1 MDITGG
7 RMKDVIN
14 QINQKYP
21 DFSIDNLR
29 TGYFM
34 LYRNPTGLFGRLIR
48 NHQLSMGY
56 PKELAGFT
64 HVDVLGPQ
72 QWAIRVVPPKAK
84 IVDIMKTYKG
94 QFAVMLKYDNQ
105 DYDLNRDKVA
115 WWAVSNNNKP
125 YDLWGVAKFKLPFL
139 FHKKDLPFCS
149 ENAVEALK
157 MQYPNDA
164 RIKFPYKIPPVG
176 MFRFCKIAWA
186 GVIN

>member
-1 MDITGG
+1 
-7 RMKDVIN
+7 MKDVID
-14 QINQKYP
+14 QINQKYL
-21 DFSIDNLR
+21 DFSIGNLR

-48 NHQLSMGY
+48 DHQLSMGF
-56 PKELAGFT
+56 PEELAGFT

-72 QWAIRVVPPKAK
+72 QWAIRVTPPKAK
-84 IVDIMKTYKG
+84 VVDIKKSYYG
-94 QFAVMLKYDNQ
+94 QFAVMLRYDNHE
-105 DYDLNRDKVA
+105 YDLHRDKVA

-157 MQYPNDA
+157 KEYPTDQ
-164 RIKFPYKIPPVG
+164 RIEHPYKIPPAG
-176 MFRFCKIAWA
+176 MFLFCKVAWA
-186 GVIN
+186 GVIK